1 MFYTVK
7 NTDGKIVAR
16 LRTSAQCAAFVARV
30 GGDLTISD
38 SADHT
43 PNAGIN
49 SHNEWALT
57 RAEINHLSNKV
68 AQTAWT
74 NVGRYR
80 SFHCEI

>member
-43 PNAGIN
+43 PSGIN
-49 SHNEWALT
+49 KHNEWALT
-57 RAEINHLSNKV
+57 RAEISHLSNKV

-80 SFHCEI
+80 SFQCEI

>member
-16 LRTSAQCAAFVARV
+16 LRTGAQCAAFVARV

-43 PNAGIN
+43 PRGIN
-49 SHNEWALT
+49 KHNEWADHDISNGLRFKMSHGPDGDVRLS
-57 RAEINHLSNKV
+57 RA
-68 AQTAWT
+68 
-74 NVGRYR
+74 
-80 SFHCEI
+80 